1 MKSSLLDVPPA
12 GDTAD
17 ENPSF
22 QEGRYAAA
30 TSEVTRKRQQEED
43 MS

>member
-1 MKSSLLDVPPA
+1 MSRRA
-12 GDTAD
+12 GDTAG

-22 QEGRYAAA
+22 QEGRYAAV
-30 TSEVTRKRQQEED
+30 TSEVTQKWQQEED